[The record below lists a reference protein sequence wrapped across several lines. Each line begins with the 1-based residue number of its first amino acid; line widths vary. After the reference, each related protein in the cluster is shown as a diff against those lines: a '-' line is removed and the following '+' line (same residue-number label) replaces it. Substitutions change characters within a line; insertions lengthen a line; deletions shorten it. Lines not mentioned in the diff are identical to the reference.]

1 MSGKSVEKLME
12 KSVESVEK
20 NSWKSVVSHQSSEIL
35 LKNTPMM
42 LFLGFQQC
50 AVYHFSMDFTTVVG
64 DSDPTWSSSTLCCRA
79 GGYVEMKELTSQRIG
94 ATRQRNTAVG
104 MLRFALE

>member
-35 LKNTPMM
+35 LKNVGAKYTYDVVFGISTMVFFRGGGPEKTTS
-42 LFLGFQQC
+42 FGN
-50 AVYHFSMDFTTVVG
+50 FSQM
-64 DSDPTWSSSTLCCRA
+64 
-79 GGYVEMKELTSQRIG
+79 GGRGNLVETQK
-94 ATRQRNTAVG
+94 
-104 MLRFALE
+104 